1 MREYTNHGRVEIQTA
16 ENLADMVWSNAERFG
31 ADTSLLRCRNDS
43 WEPVT
48 AAEFAAHVG
57 AAAKGLIAA
66 GIRPGDRVGLLAA
79 TSYEWTVC
87 DFAIWA
93 AGAVTVPV
101 YHSSSAAQ
109 IQWILS
115 DSGARAVIVDTDAHA
130 ATVRGL
136 AADLA
141 ELDAIYELD
150 ERGLHTLADGG
161 AGVTD
166 ADLLAARRS
175 RGADDLATIVYT
187 SGTTGRPK
195 GCELTHRNLLTICRG
210 IDELTFVRPGASTLL
225 FLPLAHVFARIV
237 QCGVIYHRAVLANSP
252 DPKRLVPDL
261 HQVRPTFVLAVPRV
275 FEKIYN
281 SARAGATGFKAR
293 IFAAAEKSAISWSE
307 AFDAGGTPG
316 PLLGL
321 RRKLFDVLVF
331 RKIRAAT
338 GGRLEAAIS
347 GGAPL
352 GGRLAHFFRGA
363 GITVYEGYGLTETTA
378 GTAVNVPAA
387 IRIGTVGRPM
397 AGMSVRIAE
406 DGEIEFR
413 GPLVFAG
420 YWNNPEATAGV
431 LDADGW
437 FTTGDI
443 GEIDEDGYLSITG
456 RKKELLVTAGGKNVA
471 PAVLE
476 DRLRAHALIS
486 QCMVI
491 GDGQPFI
498 AALIT
503 LDPDF
508 FDPWKVSNG
517 KPPEA
522 TAADLADDQD
532 LRAAVQEAVDDAN
545 LAVSHAE
552 SIREFVILPHDFTED
567 GGELT
572 PSGKLRRR
580 VVLDRE
586 ADTVSKIYRGR
597 RSLG

>member
-1 MREYTNHGRVEIQTA
+1 M
-16 ENLADMVWSNAERFG
+16 
-31 ADTSLLRCRNDS
+31 
-43 WEPVT
+43 
-48 AAEFAAHVG
+48 
-57 AAAKGLIAA
+57 
-66 GIRPGDRVGLLAA
+66 
-79 TSYEWTVC
+79 
-87 DFAIWA
+87 
-93 AGAVTVPV
+93 
-101 YHSSSAAQ
+101 
-109 IQWILS
+109 
-115 DSGARAVIVDTDAHA
+115 
-130 ATVRGL
+130 
-136 AADLA
+136 
-141 ELDAIYELD
+141 
-150 ERGLHTLADGG
+150 
-161 AGVTD
+161 
-166 ADLLAARRS
+166 
-175 RGADDLATIVYT
+175 
-187 SGTTGRPK
+187 
-195 GCELTHRNLLTICRG
+195 
-210 IDELTFVRPGASTLL
+210 
-225 FLPLAHVFARIV
+225 
-237 QCGVIYHRAVLANSP
+237 
-252 DPKRLVPDL
+252 
-261 HQVRPTFVLAVPRV
+261 PRV

-281 SARAGATGFKAR
+281 SARAGATGFKAK

-307 AFDAGGTPG
+307 AIEAGRKPG
-316 PLLGL
+316 ALLNV

-352 GGRLAHFFRGA
+352 GARLAHFFRGA

-397 AGMSVRIAE
+397 PGMSVRIAD
-406 DGEIEFR
+406 DGEIQFR

-437 FTTGDI
+437 FSTGDI
-443 GEIDEDGYLSITG
+443 GDIDDDGYLSITG
-456 RKKELLVTAGGKNVA
+456 RKKEMLVTAGGKNVA

-517 KPPEA
+517 KPADA
-522 TAADLADDQD
+522 TVGDLATDPD

-545 LAVSHAE
+545 RAVSHAE
-552 SIREFVILPHDFTED
+552 SIRAFVILPHDFTEES
-567 GGELT
+567 GELT

-580 VVLDRE
+580 VVLDRQAE
-586 ADTVSKIYRGR
+586 AVSTIYGGHQP
-597 RSLG
+597 LT